1 MATEEITISELE
13 LADEVLADMT
23 LPVDTATETRAV
35 TLKQLRAWLGS
46 ALPVG
51 SVFASV
57 GRLDDERFTLLDG
70 KTISRIGT
78 YEAFCNKVVEKV
90 QAGTWKAC
98 TEEEFNLEVSETGQ
112 CGKFVVSNDY
122 VRIPKLGNSLC
133 SGVIDG
139 KIPVV
144 GNGYGLGLTNGTNEG
159 TLTQGTIYAGTN
171 FSSSTILQGIVDSN
185 LDNYS
190 DTTAPYPY
198 TANPKNIQ
206 NGSLYG
212 GVEGVLGITSNPI
225 KSGIEGKI
233 NYVEVFYYMVI
244 STEGQTASVEI
255 DINKIY
261 EDLNIKA
268 NSDLSNVAS
277 NIDYVIESWRDA
289 HSWYKVYKSG
299 WVEQGGFISN
309 AGTSTVN
316 FFKPFR
322 SMDYSVYATLR
333 VDAVDSSYA
342 YTSKV
347 RSVANSYCTIYNNA
361 SAFWRASG
369 QGK

>member
-35 TLKQLRAWLGS
+35 TLKQLRAWRGS
-46 ALPVG
+46 ALPIG

-144 GNGYGLGLTNGTNEG
+144 GNGIALGLTD
-159 TLTQGTIYAGTN
+159 GTN
-171 FSSSTILQGIVDSN
+171 FGGMTNNTSGGSGSESILLPVRYPGWSDGIR
-185 LDNYS
+185 
-190 DTTAPYPY
+190 TARP
-198 TANPKNIQ
+198 
-206 NGSLYG
+206 
-212 GVEGVLGITSNPI
+212 
-225 KSGIEGKI
+225 
-233 NYVEVFYYMVI
+233 
-244 STEGQTASVEI
+244 
-255 DINKIY
+255 D
-261 EDLNIKA
+261 
-268 NSDLSNVAS
+268 
-277 NIDYVIESWRDA
+277 
-289 HSWYKVYKSG
+289 H
-299 WVEQGGFISN
+299 
-309 AGTSTVN
+309 
-316 FFKPFR
+316 
-322 SMDYSVYATLR
+322 
-333 VDAVDSSYA
+333 AV
-342 YTSKV
+342 
-347 RSVANSYCTIYNNA
+347 RQYN
-361 SAFWRASG
+361 RLCC
-369 QGK
+369 